1 LWRGDFDVLNSQ
13 APPGG
18 ARFAS
23 VRFVTGRLDPL
34 ASREEFLECARRVS
48 APVLVIY
55 GSETPR
61 RSLAEI
67 EASLAALPGIRSV
80 RLARGKLSVHEEFAD
95 ETVEAIT
102 PFLQ

>member
-1 LWRGDFDVLNSQ
+1 
-13 APPGG
+13 
-18 ARFAS
+18 
-23 VRFVTGRLDPL
+23 
-34 ASREEFLECARRVS
+34 
-48 APVLVIY
+48 VIY

-67 EASLAALPGIRSV
+67 E
-80 RLARGKLSVHEEFAD
+80 EFAD